1 MSKLPVKDMKG
12 QSVGEYELPDDLLVF
27 DKGQQAVY
35 EAIVAY
41 QANQRAG
48 SATTLSKGQVA
59 GTGGKP
65 WKQKGTGRARAGY
78 QQSPVWRGGSVAFGP
93 RLRSFARQLPRK
105 TARLAFRRAL
115 SEKVSAGQVV
125 VLDDLAIEMPKTKQM
140 ADVLKALEAHKGA
153 VLVLDKANEAV
164 RLSVRNMPHVQVTT
178 AQHVNVYDVLRYPLV
193 LVTRPGMDVL
203 TERLKEAG
211 GNKG

>member
-1 MSKLPVKDMKG
+1 MSKLPVKNVKG
-12 QSVGEYELPDDLLVF
+12 QSVGEYDLSDDLLVF

-48 SATTLSKGQVA
+48 TATTLGKGEVA

-93 RLRSFARQLPRK
+93 RARSFARSLPRK
-105 TARLAFRRAL
+105 TARLAFRRAF
-115 SEKVSAGQVV
+115 SEKASAGQVV
-125 VLDDLAIEMPKTKQM
+125 VLDDLTIESPKTRQI
-140 ADVLKALEAHKGA
+140 ADMLKALEASKGA
-153 VLVLDKANEAV
+153 VLVLDEAREAV
-164 RLSVRNMPHVQVTT
+164 RLSARNMPGVQVTT
-178 AQHVNVYDVLRYPLV
+178 ARHVNVYDVLRYPLV
-193 LVTRPGMDVL
+193 LVSRAGMDVL
-203 TERLKEAG
+203 AERLKEAG
-211 GNKG
+211 GKKG